1 MLPLLTISTWRCPF
15 SWVIPSRH
23 HRGLPI
29 WSNVDDLGI
38 PHDITAISA
47 GHRRRV
53 YHHHTLAIGPIN
65 CTWLV
70 VSSPL
75 KNMSSSVGMI
85 IHNIW
90 KNKCSKPP
98 TRYCIRETTET
109 ATKWMTN
116 ILRRGWST
124 NEILKKGFWEVE
136 AATRSSKKVCGRIPP
151 REAWLGIHHF
161 RTRHRSFGILA
172 FWDLQNHG
180 VHS

>member
-85 IHNIW
+85 IPTYSQSIW
-90 KNKCSKPP
+90 KVIKAMFQTTNQVYLPAPNSWVIRCAGNSGIFSPHCSKMPWCFFCAGAGKDMTIVYHSP
-98 TRYCIRETTET
+98 KRE
-109 ATKWMTN
+109 N
-116 ILRRGWST
+116 S
-124 NEILKKGFWEVE
+124 N
-136 AATRSSKKVCGRIPP
+136 
-151 REAWLGIHHF
+151 
-161 RTRHRSFGILA
+161 LA
-172 FWDLQNHG
+172 
-180 VHS
+180 